1 MYIFRTSTDD
11 FSVVYDESKL
21 TEEQKAKG
29 IKVEELPE
37 IVEKD
42 GFQGIL
48 KVRKDGTFYTEYK
61 RKNLA
66 KFQFLKRLSA
76 EEKLAF
82 ASPQIFVT
90 GTDEEKALKIAK
102 MKTLK
107 MMYDSLEFINL
118 DDEAMLEFRQ
128 TLTEV
133 GIIDEDRLNEI
144 LN

>member
-11 FSVVYDESKL
+11 FSVVYDVSKL
-21 TEEQKAKG
+21 TEEQKSRGRK
-29 IKVEELPE
+29 IEELPD
-37 IVEKD
+37 IAEKE
-42 GFQGIL
+42 GFRGIL
-48 KVRKDGTFYTEYK
+48 KVREDGTFYAEYK
-61 RKNLA
+61 GKNLT
-66 KFQFLKRLSA
+66 KFQFLKRLNL

-82 ASPQIFVT
+82 ASPELFVT

-128 TLTEV
+128 ILGEV
-133 GIIDEDRLNEI
+133 GIIDKERLEII